1 MFACFAFIFGLFA
14 LPFYLLAEIR
24 GSYDFSH
31 GFSGFLIV
39 EEYRAAIA
47 GIKLLTSGALFKPCP
62 HRLHS
67 QLNSRNCNAI
77 TDYPKHFHSWPLN
90 PTLALWNGNGNGNTH
105 SHTRNLVSLIS
116 MHYMLANLDG
126 LWFWPIA
133 RVLHIW
139 FWLYILAMF
148 SWLYDLGVYFRYFE
162 HFQFMRLSLK

>member
-1 MFACFAFIFGLFA
+1 MIFPMAFPVFSLLRNIGPQLLESSCWLQEHYSSLA
-14 LPFYLLAEIR
+14 LTGYTVN
-24 GSYDFSH
+24 
-31 GFSGFLIV
+31 LIPGT
-39 EEYRAAIA
+39 A
-47 GIKLLTSGALFKPCP
+47 
-62 HRLHS
+62 
-67 QLNSRNCNAI
+67 NAI